1 VKGEEAAASGHK
13 ARGISL
19 TSRPAAA
26 GRSSGAPTRGQRR
39 AERRRVPTEA
49 SPPDVGR
56 RQAAGDRRR
65 QTAGCAPRCVAP
77 SRTHQALGQACYCS
91 EVISSN

>member
-1 VKGEEAAASGHK
+1 MEGEEAAASGHK

-39 AERRRVPTEA
+39 AERWRVPTEA
-49 SPPDVGR
+49 SP

-65 QTAGCAPRCVAP
+65 RTAGGAPRCVAP

>member
-1 VKGEEAAASGHK
+1 MEGEEAAASGHK

-56 RQAAGDRRR
+56 RQAAADEPLEALLGASLSLARIKLSGRPA
-65 QTAGCAPRCVAP
+65 TAPK
-77 SRTHQALGQACYCS
+77 
-91 EVISSN
+91 